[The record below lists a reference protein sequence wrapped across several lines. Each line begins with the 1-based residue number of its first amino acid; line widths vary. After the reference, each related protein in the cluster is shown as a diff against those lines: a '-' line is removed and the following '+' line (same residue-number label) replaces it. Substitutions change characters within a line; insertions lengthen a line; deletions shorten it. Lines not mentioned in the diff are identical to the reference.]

1 MKKGIPHLIYIL
13 SLIILSHQVS
23 VAQLATCK
31 QKYLGNIVAGYV
43 PGHYTQYWNAVTA
56 ENGSKWGSIERTR
69 GQFNWTDADR
79 AYKLAKDNGFEYRY
93 HAIAWGSQYPTWFE
107 GLSEADSKK
116 ELNDYMAAVAARYPD
131 IDQIDVLN
139 ENIRT
144 HAPGTP
150 FFRNQLGGAGSSGY
164 DWIVWLFERARFY
177 FPNSK
182 LIINDYGLVNDQS
195 AIREQMAVI
204 AVLKARGLVD
214 GFGTQS
220 HEFNINNLTA
230 AQLKSSLDLMATSG
244 IPIYVTELDI
254 SGNDQQQLERYQR
267 LFPVYWEHPN
277 VAGITL
283 WGTVINE
290 TWKDNTGLISR
301 DGNTKRPA
309 FNWLV
314 TYMNSQPDVC
324 NTGAPTVEITSPVTN
339 ASYELS
345 TPITLTANASDSDG
359 QITSVSFYDGEQL
372 IGTDNSNPY
381 SVNWTTTITGS
392 HTISAVATDN
402 EGNTGEDEITV
413 IITVPQGPYGN
424 DPHPIPGI
432 IQFEEYDVGG
442 NGFAYFD
449 DSPGSEVTPVV
460 NFRTNEDV
468 DIEAC
473 TDEGGGYN
481 IGWATAGEWLEY
493 TVNVEGSGVYDIN
506 LRVACE
512 GASRSITI
520 EMAGEVIA
528 QDVEIPN
535 TGGWQ
540 TWQTITLNDI
550 QLPVGEQIMR
560 ITIGE
565 TDYVNL
571 NYIEFID
578 LVTGNPALL
587 STSAEVYPNPFTGK
601 INVSVTSPSKYSIT
615 NTLSKEVESGSLDN
629 TTQIGAHLEEGVYIL
644 QIENL
649 SNGQIDYQKIV
660 KK

>member
-1 MKKGIPHLIYIL
+1 MKKRLRQLSYIL
-13 SLIILSHQVS
+13 VLMTLINHASF
-23 VAQLATCK
+23 AQLAECK

-56 ENGSKWGSIERTR
+56 ENGCKWGSIERTR
-69 GQFNWTDADR
+69 GQFNWGDADR
-79 AYKLAKDNGFEYRY
+79 AYKLAQDNGFEFRY

-107 GLSEADSKK
+107 GLSEADSKA
-116 ELNDYMAAVAARYPD
+116 ELNDYMAAIANRYPN

-139 ENIRT
+139 ENVRT
-144 HAPGTP
+144 HAAGTP
-150 FFRNQLGGAGSSGY
+150 FFRNQLGGAGSTGY

-204 AVLKARGLVD
+204 EVLKARGLVD

-220 HEFNINNLTA
+220 HEFNINNLSA
-230 AQLKSSLDLMATSG
+230 AQLKSSLDLMASTG

-267 LFPVYWEHPN
+267 LFPVYWNHPD

-283 WGTVINE
+283 WGTVIGE

-314 TYMNSQPDVC
+314 EYMNSQPDVC
-324 NTGAPTVEITSPVTN
+324 NTGAPTVTITAPEDNS
-339 ASYELS
+339 SYES
-345 TPITLTANASDSDG
+345 PANVTLTADASDSDG
-359 QITSVSFYDGEQL
+359 QVVSVSFYDGEEL
-372 IGTDNSNPY
+372 IGTDNSSPF
-381 SVNWTTTITGS
+381 SVDWVTAATGS
-392 HTISAVATDN
+392 HIIKAVATDN
-402 EGNTGEDEITV
+402 EGNMGEDKITV
-413 IITVPQGPYGN
+413 QINVPQGPYGN
-424 DPHPIPGI
+424 APHPIPGI

-442 NGFAYFD
+442 NGSAYFD

-460 NFRTNEDV
+460 NFRTDEDV
-468 DIEAC
+468 DIENS
-473 TDEGGGYN
+473 TDTGGGYN

-493 TVNVEGSGVYDIN
+493 TVNVANSGLYDID

-512 GASRSITI
+512 GDNRTI
-520 EMAGEVIA
+520 SLEMGGEVIA
-528 QDVEIPN
+528 SEVEIPN

-540 TWQTITLNDI
+540 TWQTVTLNDV
-550 QLPVGEQIMR
+550 QLTAGEQVMR
-560 ITIGE
+560 LTIGE
-565 TDYVNL
+565 TDYINL
-571 NYIEFID
+571 NYIEFFD
-578 LVTGNPALL
+578 LVTGSK
-587 STSAEVYPNPFTGK
+587 STIVTSIDMYPNPF
-601 INVSVTSPSKYSIT
+601 SAEMHVTVPASSSYKIT
-615 NTLSKEVESGSLDN
+615 NLQSKEVESGDLEN
-629 TTQIGAHLEEGVYIL
+629 TSQIGNNLEKGIYLL
-644 QIENL
+644 QIENNTTG
-649 SNGQIDYQKIV
+649 SIEYHKII

>member
-1 MKKGIPHLIYIL
+1 MKKRLQRLSYIL
-13 SLIILSHQVS
+13 VFMTLINYTSF
-23 VAQLATCK
+23 AQLAECK

-56 ENGSKWGSIERTR
+56 ENGAKWGSIERNR

-107 GLSEADSKK
+107 GLSEADSKA
-116 ELNDYMAAVAARYPD
+116 ELNEYMAAMAARYPD

-150 FFRNQLGGAGSSGY
+150 FFRNQLGGAGSTGY

-177 FPNSK
+177 FPNAK

-230 AQLKSSLDLMATSG
+230 AQLKSSLDLMATTG

-267 LFPVYWEHPN
+267 LFPVYWNHPD

-314 TYMNSQPDVC
+314 EFMNSQPDVC
-324 NTGAPTVEITSPVTN
+324 NTGAPTITITSPDDN
-339 ASYELS
+339 SSYES
-345 TPITLTANASDSDG
+345 PANVTLTADASDSDG
-359 QITSVSFYDGEQL
+359 QVVSVSFFDGEEL
-372 IGTDNSNPY
+372 IGTDNSSPF
-381 SVNWTTTITGS
+381 SVDWVTAATGS
-392 HTISAVATDN
+392 HIITAVATDN
-402 EGNTGEDEITV
+402 EGNMGEDEITLQ
-413 IITVPQGPYGN
+413 INVPQGPYGN
-424 DPHPIPGI
+424 TPHPIPGI

-442 NGFAYFD
+442 NGLAYFD
-449 DSPGSEVTPVV
+449 DSPGSEVSPVV
-460 NFRTNEDV
+460 NFRTDEDV
-468 DIEAC
+468 DIESS
-473 TDEGGGYN
+473 TDTGGGYN

-493 TVNVEGSGVYDIN
+493 TVNVSNSGLYDIE

-512 GASRSITI
+512 GAGRTI
-520 EMAGEVIA
+520 SLEMDGEVIA
-528 QDVEIPN
+528 QDVAIPN

-540 TWQTITLNDI
+540 TWQTVTVNDVE
-550 QLPVGEQIMR
+550 LSAGEQIMR
-560 ITIGE
+560 MTIGE

-571 NYIEFID
+571 NYVEFID
-578 LVTGNPALL
+578 LVTGQGHVENSALQY
-587 STSAEVYPNPFTGK
+587 YPNPFSESITLEVA
-601 INVSVTSPSKYSIT
+601 NESYYSIINLT
-615 NTLSKEVESGSLDN
+615 GNIV
-629 TTQIGAHLEEGVYIL
+629 EEGVVQNSRQLGNELDPGFYIL
-644 QIENL
+644 SIQSGADFKSYHITK
-649 SNGQIDYQKIV
+649 Q
-660 KK
+660 